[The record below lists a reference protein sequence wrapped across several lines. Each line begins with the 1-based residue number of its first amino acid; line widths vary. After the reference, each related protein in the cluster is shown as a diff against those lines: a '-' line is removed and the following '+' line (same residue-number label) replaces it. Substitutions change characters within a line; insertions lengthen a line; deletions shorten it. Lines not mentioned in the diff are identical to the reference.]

1 MVKALV
7 RTTLLEPKIIGDDK
21 VQLILLE
28 RKEGE
33 WSEHRL
39 KMSENIIDRMIT
51 LANNYVIMNMR
62 ENAYVFAEVEVPGL
76 RAFIGEGEVPGVE
89 TFLTV
94 MPEPILKIV
103 FYKVDGE
110 EVKPLHVIEPKGDLW
125 GYESKIYVEPSLEY
139 DLIIVET
146 PSTIRAILPDELK
159 FPQRTIT
166 VAKTKIAAAK
176 KKARKSRK
184 KAKKTSK
191 KTKKKTKKTRKKRR
205 KKKKKSKKK
214 K

>member
-1 MVKALV
+1 MVKALI

-39 KMSENIIDRMIT
+39 RMSENIIDRMIA

-89 TFLTV
+89 TFLTI
-94 MPEPILKIV
+94 MPEPVLRIV
-103 FYKVDGE
+103 FYKSEGE
-110 EVKPLHVIEPKGDLW
+110 EVKPLHIIEPKGDLW
-125 GYESKIYVEPSLEY
+125 GYESKIYVKPSLEY

-159 FPQRTIT
+159 FPQRTNTAI
-166 VAKTKIAAAK
+166 KTRAVAAK
-176 KKARKSRK
+176 KKARKPRK
-184 KAKKTSK
+184 KAKKTRK
-191 KTKKKTKKTRKKRR
+191 KTKKKARRKRR